1 MKNIVIIALVLLTSA
16 CTNDMPKKATKAN
29 TPYIKE
35 ISFDKKTFVYTLV
48 TEKDTIIVF
57 TPYKRGAVILD
68 RKPIK

>member
-1 MKNIVIIALVLLTSA
+1 MKSIVIIALVLLSA
-16 CTNDMPKKATKAN
+16 CTNNVPKKATKVD

-35 ISFDKKTFVYTLV
+35 MSFDKKTFVYTLV